1 MSQNKSQSQLFLN
14 EDSDNRYL
22 TLSLSERLQLNESR
36 QSSLYNNTNI
46 YKAPNN
52 RPIIGN
58 NLPSNSYSLVSNMLK
73 CEQSSNSAFEQY
85 TKQPKTF
92 QQIDLMKSHV
102 LNTSFNNS
110 AIINTSLA
118 DNNFKYF
125 FLTFLHQVFF
135 FFNFDFVKI

>member
-1 MSQNKSQSQLFLN
+1 MSQNKSQSQLFSN
-14 EDSDNRYL
+14 EEIDSRYL
-22 TLSLSERLQLNESR
+22 SLSLSERLQLNENKQFGLNNNINNYKP
-36 QSSLYNNTNI
+36 QS
-46 YKAPNN
+46 N
-52 RPIIGN
+52 RPMLGN

-73 CEQSSNSAFEQY
+73 CEQNPNSAFDQY

-125 FLTFLHQVFF
+125 F
-135 FFNFDFVKI
+135 FNNSQLSFKV